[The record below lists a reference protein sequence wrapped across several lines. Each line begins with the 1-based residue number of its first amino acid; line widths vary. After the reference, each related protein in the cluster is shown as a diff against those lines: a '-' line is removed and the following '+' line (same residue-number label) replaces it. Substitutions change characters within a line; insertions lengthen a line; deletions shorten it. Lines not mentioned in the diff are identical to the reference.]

1 MNITEFLRTISIVDV
16 LIIIGLFGCFI
27 LGWVQGTIR
36 RLIGIGSMTF
46 SFFLAA
52 VLHVPLGRFLAENWT
67 QFPPEYS
74 VMLGFLMLF
83 VAAVIAFSLVIQG
96 TYQKTEIFA
105 KHPIVDEILGGVL
118 GVVQGFLLLMFVTII
133 LDQFFLYT
141 NIPPDLERAAVPAAA
156 SGRRSTARRQGRC
169 CTRPSSRP
177 SWASSRS
184 SCRRASW
191 PSTGSR

>member
-1 MNITEFLRTISIVDV
+1 VNITEFLRTISIVDV

-36 RLIGIGSMTF
+36 RLVGIASMTF

-52 VLHVPLGRFLAENWT
+52 VLHVPLGRFLTENWT

-83 VAAVIAFSLVIQG
+83 VAAVVAFSLVIQG
-96 TYQKTEIFA
+96 TYHKTEIFA
-105 KHPIVDEILGGVL
+105 KNPIVDEVLGGLL

-141 NIPPDLERAAVPAAA
+141 SIPPA
-156 SGRRSTARRQGRC
+156 SNELPFLRGIWTAID
-169 CTRPSSRP
+169 
-177 SWASSRS
+177 
-184 SCRRASW
+184 
-191 PSTGSR
+191 GSAIGTMLHETVIPVFLGIFSFILPQSVLALYGIE